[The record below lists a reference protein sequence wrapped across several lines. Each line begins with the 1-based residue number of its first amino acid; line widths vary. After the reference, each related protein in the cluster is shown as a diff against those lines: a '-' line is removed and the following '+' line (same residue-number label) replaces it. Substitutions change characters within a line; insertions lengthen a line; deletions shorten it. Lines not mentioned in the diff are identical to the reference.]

1 MVFLTNLFH
10 LNSFKC
16 TFFNRV
22 TSTMTVWGR
31 IKSGLQIRHFEKK
44 LKRKKLK
51 TQRKNSIRQ
60 HPFSNY
66 VERGRGA
73 I

>member
-1 MVFLTNLFH
+1 MYQHGEHFAGPAGPVMVLIITFIKGF
-10 LNSFKC
+10 SFP
-16 TFFNRV
+16 
-22 TSTMTVWGR
+22 
-31 IKSGLQIRHFEKK
+31 HFEKK

-51 TQRKNSIRQ
+51 TQGKNSIRQ